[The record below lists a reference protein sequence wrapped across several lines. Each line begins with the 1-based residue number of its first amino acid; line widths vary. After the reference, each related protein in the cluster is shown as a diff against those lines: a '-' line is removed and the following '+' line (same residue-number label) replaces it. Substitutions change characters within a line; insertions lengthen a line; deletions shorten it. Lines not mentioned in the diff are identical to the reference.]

1 MRLDPCL
8 DVRARS
14 ALRVRV
20 HRALAR
26 TLWFSV
32 CALLLLTAREAAAQT
47 TTGTTTT
54 GTTTNGG
61 MTLDVAHIT
70 RGGGYRKNASRKMW
84 ISYADCIGKPDDP
97 DLAGGDFFNFPITLT
112 DTTHPLEVWAGNDDC
127 PSKRGLVD
135 HGQCWLVGAIDRPVR
150 TQTIQIPVR
159 NVVAR
164 NIGAT
169 SVPVNLQ
176 DDVCEA
182 GSDPTGDQVTF
193 YFLLESGGQSAASVS
208 WDGSAYGGTGF
219 DLVGPEAP
227 GSITV
232 GLGESQLSIKIA
244 DVQTDPDRDHY
255 QVFCAPAGASDAGP
269 GGVIPEQTTVES
281 TGLNDAGTTFITDF
295 GDAGAPPACYTPLL
309 VAGKRPNLN
318 LSCGVATETS
328 DSFSTDRLLNDTTY
342 AVGVAADDI
351 LGNAGPLSQIR
362 CGTPIPLNDF
372 YEVYRQNGGRGG
384 GGFCSAAPGPVR
396 SDSARWLVLAF
407 GALAFAV
414 RRNRH
419 ALIGRMGRSPRT
431 LVALLAAGA
440 GMFTSSKSSAQT
452 PNPTDPAASPTT
464 PAAVGVSERPDES
477 NAGREPAPI
486 IIPEHKSDFS
496 PQNMAFEL
504 RFGPYA
510 PKLDQSTNSPVYDG
524 FFGKKKRFAMGFE
537 YDFQF
542 WRAPHF
548 GTLGV
553 GGGWAYTQLSAP
565 NQIPAGQPVPADSG
579 PILQKSNL
587 NIMPMYAVGVV
598 RVDVAAREL
607 HVPLVPYA
615 KFGMGYALW
624 WVTNGLGTAHDAE
637 GRVGRGSSVGTQ
649 AALGAMFLLDVLEPS
664 AGVSL
669 DSETGINNS
678 YLFFEWS
685 MSNYSGQQANVGT
698 NTWVTGLAFEL

>member
-8 DVRARS
+8 GVRARN
-14 ALRVRV
+14 ALNARGS
-20 HRALAR
+20 RALTRA
-26 TLWFSV
+26 LLLGV
-32 CALLLLTAREAAAQT
+32 CALLLFMARQAGAQT
-47 TTGTTTT
+47 SSGTTPSTGTTTS
-54 GTTTNGG
+54 GG

-84 ISYADCIGKPDDP
+84 ISYADCIGKPDNP
-97 DLAGGDFFNFPITLT
+97 DLANGDYFDFPITLT

-135 HGQCWLVGAIDRPVR
+135 PGQCWLVGGIDRPSR
-150 TQTIQIPVR
+150 TQSVR
-159 NVVAR
+159 VFARSVVAR
-164 NIGAT
+164 KIGAT
-169 SVPVNLQ
+169 AVPAP
-176 DDVCEA
+176 DDANVCEG

-193 YFLLESGGQSAASVS
+193 YFLLEGGGKSIASVA

-232 GLGESQLSIKIA
+232 GLGESQLSVKIG

-255 QVFCAPAGASDAGP
+255 QVFCAPAGDLDAGP
-269 GGVIPEQTTVES
+269 GGIIPGRSGTP
-281 TGLNDAGTTFITDF
+281 DAGTLLITDY
-295 GDAGAPPACYTPLL
+295 GDAGAPAACFTPLL
-309 VAGKRPNLN
+309 VAGLRPNLN
-318 LSCGVATETS
+318 LSCGTATETS
-328 DSFSTDRLLNDTTY
+328 NSFSTDHLVNNTTY
-342 AVGVAADDI
+342 AIGVAADDI

-384 GGFCSAAPGPVR
+384 GGFCSAAPGLAR
-396 SDSARWLVLAF
+396 FDSTRWLVLAL
-407 GALAFAV
+407 GALAFAA
-414 RRNRH
+414 RRSRRARLGH
-419 ALIGRMGRSPRT
+419 GVAAPSS
-431 LVALLAAGA
+431 LVALIVAG
-440 GMFTSSKSSAQT
+440 GGLFTSSDASAQAA
-452 PNPTDPAASPTT
+452 NPTEPAAPHS
-464 PAAVGVSERPDES
+464 PAAVGVSERPDDS
-477 NAGREPAPI
+477 NTGRDPTPI
-486 IIPEHKSDFS
+486 KVPEHKSDFS

-504 RFGPYA
+504 RFGPYT
-510 PKLDQSTNSPVYDG
+510 PKLDQSANVPVQEG
-524 FFGKKKRFAMGFE
+524 FFGKKKRFALGFE

-548 GTLGV
+548 GTLGA
-553 GGGWAYTQLSAP
+553 GAGWAYTQLSAS
-565 NQIPAGQPVPADSG
+565 NQIPEGVTVPPDSG
-579 PILQKSNL
+579 PVLQKSNL

-598 RVDVAAREL
+598 RIDVAAREL

-615 KFGMGYALW
+615 KFGVGYALW
-624 WVTNGLGTAHDAE
+624 WVTNGLGTARDAD
-637 GRVGRGSSVGTQ
+637 GKVGRGSSVGTQ
-649 AALGAMFLLDVLEPS
+649 AALGAMFLLDILEPS
-664 AGVSL
+664 AGVAL